1 MEQEIRENM
10 LSPSDP
16 TEPPNYRD
24 GVQNRSVATRP
35 HRGTKIDLQETRVEV
50 VDGFRE
56 RRSPDP
62 SNHLQEAQRLR
73 HS

>member
-10 LSPSDP
+10 SLSDP
-16 TEPPNYRD
+16 MKPPSYRD
-24 GVQNRSVATRP
+24 GVQNQPVATWP

-50 VDGFRE
+50 VDGFCE
-56 RRSPDP
+56 RCSPDP